1 VTYVDR
7 KSMYL
12 LSGLTNGKYA
22 RSITEKTVE
31 LFKSIP
37 KRLRKSITLD
47 NGKEFVEHYMWK
59 KLCGVEKTY
68 FADIGNP

>member
-1 VTYVDR
+1 VDR
-7 KSMYL
+7 RSKYL

-37 KRLRKSITLD
+37 AELRKSITLD
-47 NGKEFVEHYMWK
+47 NGREFVEHYMWK
-59 KLCGVEKTY
+59 GMCGIESAY
-68 FADIGNP
+68 FADK

>member
-1 VTYVDR
+1 MTYVDR

-37 KRLRKSITLD
+37 EELRKSITLD

-59 KLCGVEKTY
+59 
-68 FADIGNP
+68 